1 MFCHVVLYDEHVELP
16 SWSQLQGCSPER
28 LSCSVEVHQRTRHT
42 LIISPDSRP
51 DETQRMTQWL
61 LADGSVSSQLPSRS
75 LPPHCIRKR
84 RPILIHLS
92 RVSPGLSFGR
102 VWRSLGDP
110 ASTGLDHLQLSTLQL
125 RLAWDE
131 DADAYRRRTQRRRS
145 LCLLPTGRGPL
156 VSILLFSLLLGNEFS
171 KVMLPNE
178 KLITRKYS
186 IPDWMQGIDFFV
198 RSSVFLSRG
207 TGYEGWIISNIIK
220 N

>member
-28 LSCSVEVHQRTRHT
+28 LSCSVEVHLIRVLRGPDTRWLFLLTAVQMKPREWPSGCWLMAASPPSLYQEEEAHSDSPLSCFSRFKFWESLEVTRWPGLHWFGPPST
-42 LIISPDSRP
+42 LHSPVKAGLRRRRRRLQEKNTAEEEP
-51 DETQRMTQWL
+51 VL
-61 LADGSVSSQLPSRS
+61 AADG
-75 LPPHCIRKR
+75 KR
-84 RPILIHLS
+84 TACEYPIVLIVAGE
-92 RVSPGLSFGR
+92 R
-102 VWRSLGDP
+102 
-110 ASTGLDHLQLSTLQL
+110 
-125 RLAWDE
+125 
-131 DADAYRRRTQRRRS
+131 
-145 LCLLPTGRGPL
+145 
-156 VSILLFSLLLGNEFS
+156 IS

-207 TGYEGWIISNIIK
+207 TGYEGWIVSNIIK